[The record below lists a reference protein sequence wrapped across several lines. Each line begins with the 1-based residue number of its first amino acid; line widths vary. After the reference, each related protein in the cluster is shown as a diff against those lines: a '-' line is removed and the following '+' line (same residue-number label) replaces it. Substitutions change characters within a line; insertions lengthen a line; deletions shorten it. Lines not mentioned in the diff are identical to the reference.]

1 MSVAK
6 KRSRA
11 QRAALKGLVM
21 IFGDRALLQIGYP
34 GRIAKWLGCPPP
46 LVRPHP
52 YTLYELN
59 PAWRSGDGKSMH
71 NSLGFRGAEIVVPK
85 PEDRFRVVCMGE
97 SSTYCTGIDDDRDT
111 YPYRLGE
118 HLRSMLAD
126 TDIEVINAGVGGY
139 TSIENILRLLFHVV
153 PLRPDLIVYYYTHN
167 DVHPRRLANLSR
179 DYREYSCSWFEPAM
193 GGGFYGWFKRRQN
206 LATAYV
212 GNVVR
217 RRGGGRRNSKH
228 IAGNPPVAF
237 RANLTSLVV
246 LAKTAGARVLLV
258 NPNYRQESAQDPM
271 PGAVWEHRRVVDDI
285 GKALE
290 VPVVDLHGA
299 LAYPEEGAIIMNE
312 NYKDEVHFSEKGADA
327 AARIIAGAIVDSGLH
342 DSTKGGTPLI
352 F

>member
-6 KRSRA
+6 RRSRA
-11 QRAALKGLVM
+11 QRAALKSLVM
-21 IFGDRALLQIGYP
+21 IFGDRALLQDGYP
-34 GRIAKWLGCPPP
+34 GRIARWLGCPPP

-59 PAWRSGDGKSMH
+59 PAWRSEDGKSMH
-71 NSLGFRGAEIVVPK
+71 NSLGFRGAEIALPK
-85 PEDRFRVVCMGE
+85 PEGRLRVVCMGE

-111 YPYRLGE
+111 YPFRLGE
-118 HLRSMLAD
+118 HLRSILAD

-153 PLRPDLIVYYYTHN
+153 PLQPDLIVYYYTHN

-179 DYREYSCSWFEPAM
+179 DYKEYSCSWFEPAAE
-193 GGGFYGWFKRRQN
+193 GGFYGWLRRRQN

-228 IAGNPPVAF
+228 IASNPPVAF
-237 RANLTSLVV
+237 RANLTSLVL
-246 LAKTAGARVLLV
+246 LAKAAGASVLLV
-258 NPNYRQESAQDPM
+258 NPNYRQESAVDPV
-271 PGAVWEHRRVVDDI
+271 PGAVWEHRSIVQDI
-285 GKALE
+285 GTRMG
-290 VPVVDLHGA
+290 VPIVDLHGA
-299 LAYPEEGAIIMNE
+299 LDYPAEGGINLNE
-312 NYKDEVHFSEKGADA
+312 HYKDEVHFSEKGADA
-327 AARIIAGAIVDSGLH
+327 AASIIADAIVNDNLLGL
-342 DSTKGGTPLI
+342 DTGRIRLI